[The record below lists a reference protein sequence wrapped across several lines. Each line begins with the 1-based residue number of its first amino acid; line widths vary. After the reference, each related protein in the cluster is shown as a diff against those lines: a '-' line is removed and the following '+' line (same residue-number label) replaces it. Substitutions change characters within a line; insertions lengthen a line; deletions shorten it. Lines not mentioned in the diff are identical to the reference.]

1 MIHKFLYLINDLGIV
16 MAEKT
21 KIWYLQNFNLIQGM
35 DESSMEMMD
44 QKSKMKKSSKREVI
58 YFPEE
63 RSDNIYMLKE
73 GKVKISRVSEDGKK
87 MTLQLIGPGEIFG
100 ESAILGQDK
109 RENIAEVVE
118 DAIICSI
125 NRAMFQ
131 EMLANNPKLN
141 LSINKFIGLRIRKI
155 QAHVEDLVFK
165 DAQER
170 VVAFLKRYA
179 STFGKKML
187 DGWMVRPFLTHQEI
201 ADLTATSRQT
211 VNSILNDLVANQD
224 IKYTR
229 RYFQVLRPDW
239 IQ

>member
-1 MIHKFLYLINDLGIV
+1 

-21 KIWYLQNFNLIQGM
+21 KIWYLQNFNLIEEM

-44 QKSKMKKSSKREVI
+44 QNSKMKKSSKREII

-63 RSDNIYMLKE
+63 RSDTIYMLKE
-73 GKVKISRVSEDGKK
+73 GKVKISRLSEDGKK
-87 MTLQLIGPGEIFG
+87 MTMQLIGPGEIFG
-100 ESAILGQDK
+100 ESAILGQEK

-118 DAIICSI
+118 DAVICSI
-125 NRAMFQ
+125 NRTMFQ
-131 EMLANNPKLN
+131 EMLTNNPKMN

-165 DAQER
+165 DAKER
-170 VVAFLKRYA
+170 VIAFLKRYTK
-179 STFGKKML
+179 TFGKKMI

-211 VNSILNDLVANQD
+211 VNSILNEMVTNNE

-229 RYFQVLRPDW
+229 RYFQILSPDW

>member
-1 MIHKFLYLINDLGIV
+1 

-87 MTLQLIGPGEIFG
+87 MTLHLIGPGEIFG
-100 ESAILGQDK
+100 ESSILGQDK

-118 DAIICSI
+118 DAVICSI
-125 NRAMFQ
+125 NRTMFQ
-131 EMLANNPKLN
+131 EMLANNPKMN

-170 VVAFLKRYA
+170 VVAFLKRYTN
-179 STFGKKML
+179 TFGKKML

-229 RYFQVLRPDW
+229 RYFQVFRPDW

>member
-1 MIHKFLYLINDLGIV
+1 MIYKFLYLINNLGIV

-100 ESAILGQDK
+100 ESAILGQEK

-118 DAIICSI
+118 DAVICSI

>member
-1 MIHKFLYLINDLGIV
+1 

-118 DAIICSI
+118 DAVICSI

-211 VNSILNDLVANQD
+211 VNSILNDMVNSKD

-229 RYFQVLRPDW
+229 RYFQVLRTDW

>member
-1 MIHKFLYLINDLGIV
+1 

-100 ESAILGQDK
+100 ESSILGQEK

-118 DAIICSI
+118 DAVICSI

-211 VNSILNDLVANQD
+211 VNSILNDMVNSKD

-229 RYFQVLRPDW
+229 RYFQVLRTDW

>member
-1 MIHKFLYLINDLGIV
+1 

-21 KIWYLQNFNLIQGM
+21 KIWYLQNFNLLAGM

-44 QKSKMKKSSKREVI
+44 QKSTMKNSSKREII

-100 ESAILGQDK
+100 ESAILGQEK

-118 DAIICSI
+118 DAVICSI
-125 NRAMFQ
+125 NRTMFQ
-131 EMLANNPKLN
+131 EMMANNPKLN

-155 QAHVEDLVFK
+155 EAHIEDLVFK
-165 DAQER
+165 DAEER
-170 VVAFLKRYA
+170 VVVFLKRYTT
-179 STFGKKML
+179 TFGKKMI

-211 VNSILNDLVANQD
+211 VNSILNALVTNKE

-229 RYFQVLRPDW
+229 RYFQVIRTDW
-239 IQ
+239 I

>member
-1 MIHKFLYLINDLGIV
+1 

-21 KIWYLQNFNLIQGM
+21 KIWYLQNFNLLKGM
-35 DESSMEMMD
+35 DESSMEMIGE
-44 QKSKMKKSSKREVI
+44 KSTMKKSSKREII

-63 RSDNIYMLKE
+63 RSDNIYLLKE

-100 ESAILGQDK
+100 ESAILGQEK

-118 DAIICSI
+118 DAVICSI
-125 NRAMFQ
+125 NRTMFQ

-155 QAHVEDLVFK
+155 EAHIEDLVFK
-165 DAQER
+165 DAEER

-179 STFGKKML
+179 KTFGKKMV

-211 VNSILNDLVANQD
+211 VNSILNELVTNQE

-229 RYFQVLRPDW
+229 RFFQVLSRDW

>member
-1 MIHKFLYLINDLGIV
+1 

-21 KIWYLQNFNLIQGM
+21 KIWYLQNFNLLKGM
-35 DESSMEMMD
+35 DEASMEMMD
-44 QKSKMKKSSKREVI
+44 QKSKMTKSSKREII

-87 MTLQLIGPGEIFG
+87 MTLHLIGPGEIFG
-100 ESAILGQDK
+100 ESAILGQEK

-118 DAIICSI
+118 DAVICSI
-125 NRAMFQ
+125 NRTMFQ
-131 EMLANNPKLN
+131 EMLANNPKMN

-165 DAQER
+165 DAKER
-170 VVAFLKRYA
+170 VVAFLERYTK
-179 STFGKKML
+179 TFGKKMI

-211 VNSILNDLVANQD
+211 VNTILNELVNNQE

-229 RYFQVLRPDW
+229 RYFQVLRADW

>member
-1 MIHKFLYLINDLGIV
+1 

-21 KIWYLQNFNLIQGM
+21 KIWYLQNFNLLQGM

-44 QKSKMKKSSKREVI
+44 QNSKMKKSSKREII

-63 RSDNIYMLKE
+63 RSDTIYMLKE

-100 ESAILGQDK
+100 ESAILGQEK

-118 DAIICSI
+118 DAVICSI
-125 NRAMFQ
+125 NRTMFQ
-131 EMLANNPKLN
+131 ELLANNPKMN

-165 DAQER
+165 DAKER
-170 VVAFLKRYA
+170 VVAFLERYTK
-179 STFGKKML
+179 TFGKKMI

-211 VNSILNDLVANQD
+211 VNSILNDLVTNKE

-229 RYFQVLRPDW
+229 RYFQVLSTDW

>member
-1 MIHKFLYLINDLGIV
+1 

-63 RSDNIYMLKE
+63 PSNNIYLLKE

-118 DAIICSI
+118 DAVICSI
-125 NRAMFQ
+125 NRTMFQ
-131 EMLANNPKLN
+131 EMMANNPKLN
-141 LSINKFIGLRIRKI
+141 LSINKFIGLKIRKI

-179 STFGKKML
+179 KTFGKKMI
-187 DGWMVRPFLTHQEI
+187 DGWIVRPFLTHQEI

-211 VNSILNDLVANQD
+211 VNSILNDLVTNQD

-229 RYFQVLRPDW
+229 RYFQVLRKDW
-239 IQ
+239 I

>member
-1 MIHKFLYLINDLGIV
+1 

-100 ESAILGQDK
+100 ESAILGQEK

-118 DAIICSI
+118 DAVICSI

-165 DAQER
+165 DAHER
-170 VVAFLKRYA
+170 VVAFLKRYVR
-179 STFGKKML
+179 TFGKKML

>member
-1 MIHKFLYLINDLGIV
+1 

-21 KIWYLQNFNLIQGM
+21 KLWYLQNFNLLEGIDDSAM
-35 DESSMEMMD
+35 DMMN
-44 QKSKMKKSSKREVI
+44 QKSKMTNSSKREII

-63 RSDNIYMLKE
+63 RSDTIYLLKE

-100 ESAILGQDK
+100 ESAILGQEK

-118 DAIICSI
+118 DAVICAM
-125 NRAMFQ
+125 NRSMFQ
-131 EMLANNPKLN
+131 DLCSSNPRLN
-141 LSINKFIGLRIRKI
+141 ISINKFIGLKIRKI

-165 DAQER
+165 DAKGR
-170 VVAFLKRYA
+170 VVAFLERYTK
-179 STFGKKML
+179 TFGKKMI

-211 VNSILNDLVANQD
+211 VNSILNDMVTNQE

-229 RYFQVLRPDW
+229 RYFQVLRKDW

>member
-1 MIHKFLYLINDLGIV
+1 MT
-16 MAEKT
+16 EKT

-44 QKSKMKKSSKREVI
+44 QKSKMKKSSKREII

-87 MTLQLIGPGEIFG
+87 MTLHLIGPGEIFG

-118 DAIICSI
+118 DAVICSI
-125 NRAMFQ
+125 NRTMFQ
-131 EMLANNPKLN
+131 EMLTNNPKLN

-179 STFGKKML
+179 KTFGKKMI

-211 VNSILNDLVANQD
+211 VNSILNDLVSNQD

-229 RYFQVLRPDW
+229 RYFQVLRKDW
-239 IQ
+239 I

>member
-1 MIHKFLYLINDLGIV
+1 

-100 ESAILGQDK
+100 ESAILGQEK

-118 DAIICSI
+118 DAVICSI
-125 NRAMFQ
+125 NRTMFQ
-131 EMLANNPKLN
+131 EMLANNPKIN

-165 DAQER
+165 DAYER

-179 STFGKKML
+179 KTFGKEMI

-229 RYFQVLRPDW
+229 RYFQVLRADW
-239 IQ
+239 I

>member
-1 MIHKFLYLINDLGIV
+1 

-21 KIWYLQNFNLIQGM
+21 KIWYLHNFNLLQGM
-35 DESSMEMMD
+35 DGPSMEMMD
-44 QKSKMKKSSKREVI
+44 QKSTMKTSSKREII

-100 ESAILGQDK
+100 ESAILGQEK

-118 DAIICSI
+118 DAVICSI
-125 NRAMFQ
+125 NRTMFQ
-131 EMLANNPKLN
+131 EMMANNPKLN

-155 QAHVEDLVFK
+155 EAHVEDLVFK
-165 DAQER
+165 DAEER

-179 STFGKKML
+179 TTFGKKMI

-211 VNSILNDLVANQD
+211 VNSILNELVTNQH

-229 RYFQVLRPDW
+229 RFFQVL
-239 IQ
+239 

>member
-1 MIHKFLYLINDLGIV
+1 MS
-16 MAEKT
+16 EKT
-21 KIWYLQNFNLIQGM
+21 KIWYLQNFNLLKGM
-35 DESSMEMMD
+35 DESSMEMID
-44 QKSKMKKSSKREVI
+44 KGSKMKKSSKREVI

-63 RSDNIYMLKE
+63 RSDNIYLLKE

-100 ESAILGQDK
+100 ESAILGQEK

-118 DAIICSI
+118 DAVICSI
-125 NRAMFQ
+125 NRTMFQ
-131 EMLANNPKLN
+131 EMLAMNPKLN

-155 QAHVEDLVFK
+155 EAHVEDLVFK

-170 VVAFLKRYA
+170 VIAFLKRYA
-179 STFGKKML
+179 STFGKKMV

-211 VNSILNDLVANQD
+211 VNSILNDLVANKD

-229 RYFQVLRPDW
+229 RYFQVLQKDW
-239 IQ
+239 IK

>member
-1 MIHKFLYLINDLGIV
+1 

-21 KIWYLQNFNLIQGM
+21 KIWYLQNFNLIKGM

-44 QKSKMKKSSKREVI
+44 QKSKMTKSSKREII

-100 ESAILGQDK
+100 ESAILGQEK

-118 DAIICSI
+118 DAVICSI
-125 NRAMFQ
+125 NRTMFQ
-131 EMLANNPKLN
+131 EMLANNPKMN

-165 DAQER
+165 DAHER

-179 STFGKKML
+179 KTFGKEMI

-211 VNSILNDLVANQD
+211 VNSILNDLVSNQD

-229 RYFQVLRPDW
+229 RYFQVLRKNW
-239 IQ
+239 I

>member
-1 MIHKFLYLINDLGIV
+1 MG
-16 MAEKT
+16 EKT
-21 KIWYLQNFNLIQGM
+21 KIWYLQNFNLIEGM
-35 DESSMEMMD
+35 DESSMEFMD
-44 QKSKMKKSSKREVI
+44 QNSKMKKSSKREII

-63 RSDNIYMLKE
+63 RSDTIYMLKE

-87 MTLQLIGPGEIFG
+87 MTLHLIGPGEIFG
-100 ESAILGQDK
+100 ESAILGQEK

-118 DAIICSI
+118 DAVICSI
-125 NRAMFQ
+125 NRTMFQ
-131 EMLANNPKLN
+131 EMLANNPKMN

-155 QAHVEDLVFK
+155 QAHIEDLVFK
-165 DAQER
+165 DAKER
-170 VVAFLKRYA
+170 VVAFLERYTK
-179 STFGKKML
+179 TFGKKMI

-211 VNSILNDLVANQD
+211 VNTILNDMVNNKE

-229 RYFQVLRPDW
+229 RYFQVLRADW

>member
-1 MIHKFLYLINDLGIV
+1 

-21 KIWYLQNFNLIQGM
+21 KLWYLQNFNILKGM

-44 QKSKMKKSSKREVI
+44 HNSKMKQSSKKEII

-63 RSDNIYMLKE
+63 RSDNIYLLKE

-87 MTLQLIGPGEIFG
+87 TTLHLVGPGEIFG
-100 ESAILGQDK
+100 ESSILGQEK

-118 DAIICSI
+118 DAVICSI

-131 EMLANNPKLN
+131 EMLSMNPKLN

-165 DAQER
+165 DAKER
-170 VVAFLKRYA
+170 VIAFLKRYA
-179 STFGKKML
+179 KTFGKKML
-187 DGWMVRPFLTHQEI
+187 EGWIVRPFLTHQEI

-211 VNSILNDLVANQD
+211 VNSILNELVD
-224 IKYTR
+224 KKEIKYTR
-229 RYFQVLRPDW
+229 RFFQVMDSDW
-239 IQ
+239 VN

>member
-1 MIHKFLYLINDLGIV
+1 

-21 KIWYLQNFNLIQGM
+21 KIWYLQNFNLIKGM

-63 RSDNIYMLKE
+63 RSDNIYLLKE

-87 MTLQLIGPGEIFG
+87 MTLHLIGPGEIFG

-109 RENIAEVVE
+109 HENIAEVVE
-118 DAIICSI
+118 DAVICSI
-125 NRAMFQ
+125 NRTMFQ
-131 EMLANNPKLN
+131 EMLTNNPKLN
-141 LSINKFIGLRIRKI
+141 LSINKFIGLRIRRI

-179 STFGKKML
+179 KMFGKKMI

-211 VNSILNDLVANQD
+211 VNSILNDLVSNKD

-229 RYFQVLRPDW
+229 RYFQILRKDW
-239 IQ
+239 V

>member
-1 MIHKFLYLINDLGIV
+1 

-21 KIWYLQNFNLIQGM
+21 KIWYLHNFNLIKDM

-44 QKSKMKKSSKREVI
+44 QKSKMRKSSKREII

-87 MTLQLIGPGEIFG
+87 MTLHLIGPGEIFG
-100 ESAILGQDK
+100 ESAILGQEK
-109 RENIAEVVE
+109 HENIAEVVE
-118 DAIICSI
+118 DAVICSI
-125 NRAMFQ
+125 NRTMFQ
-131 EMLANNPKLN
+131 EMLASNPKLN

-170 VVAFLKRYA
+170 VIAFLKRYTK
-179 STFGKKML
+179 SFGKKMI
-187 DGWMVRPFLTHQEI
+187 DGWIVRPFLTHQEI

-211 VNSILNDLVANQD
+211 VNSILNDLVSNQD

-229 RYFQVLRPDW
+229 RYFQVLSKNW
-239 IQ
+239 I

>member
-1 MIHKFLYLINDLGIV
+1 

-21 KIWYLQNFNLIQGM
+21 KIWYLQNFNLLQGM

-44 QKSKMKKSSKREVI
+44 QRSTMRKSSKREII

-63 RSDNIYMLKE
+63 RSDTIYFLKE

-100 ESAILGQDK
+100 ESAILGQEK
-109 RENIAEVVE
+109 RENIDEVVE
-118 DAIICSI
+118 DAVICSI
-125 NRAMFQ
+125 NRTMFQ
-131 EMLANNPKLN
+131 DMLANNPKMN

-165 DAQER
+165 DAKER
-170 VVAFLKRYA
+170 VVAFLKRYTK
-179 STFGKKML
+179 TFGKKMI
-187 DGWMVRPFLTHQEI
+187 DGWIVRPFLTHQEI

-211 VNSILNDLVANQD
+211 VNSILNDLVTNKE

-229 RYFQVLRPDW
+229 RYFQVLRTDW
-239 IQ
+239 I